1 MPTVE
6 KTKTHGRQKER
17 MTRKGFDLPEK
28 VHLEV
33 HTACQNKISIAQI
46 RMRVNKKS
54 TSLDVLSL

>member
-1 MPTVE
+1 
-6 KTKTHGRQKER
+6 
-17 MTRKGFDLPEK
+17 MTRKGFDMPEK

-54 TSLDVLSL
+54 TSCDVLSL